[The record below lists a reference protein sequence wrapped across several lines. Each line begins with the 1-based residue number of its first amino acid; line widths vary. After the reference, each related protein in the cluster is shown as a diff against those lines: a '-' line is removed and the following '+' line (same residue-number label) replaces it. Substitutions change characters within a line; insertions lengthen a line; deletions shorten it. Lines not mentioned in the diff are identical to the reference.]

1 MFLPAGTLVLLSLKY
16 LTSLFRYI
24 PKAAL
29 AALIIMAVA
38 PLFDTRIL
46 GLLWRVKSVYLS
58 GTCLSF
64 SLILSFL
71 DWGVRVLGS
80 CGRMERRD
88 SVHPPAS
95 AFPLRGV
102 GGGRI
107 VPQSCSLLHVTFL
120 GPNSDISPWLS
131 TAWESTAPC

>member
-1 MFLPAGTLVLLSLKY
+1 MTGESPHPVFPGNPCRAGWVPWGDPVPAWPAGTLVLLSLKY

-46 GLLWRVKSVYLS
+46 GLLWRVKSVYLL

-64 SLILSFL
+64 SLVLSLL

-80 CGRMERRD
+80 QWPRPGSGD
-88 SVHPPAS
+88 
-95 AFPLRGV
+95 F
-102 GGGRI
+102 
-107 VPQSCSLLHVTFL
+107 
-120 GPNSDISPWLS
+120 
-131 TAWESTAPC
+131 